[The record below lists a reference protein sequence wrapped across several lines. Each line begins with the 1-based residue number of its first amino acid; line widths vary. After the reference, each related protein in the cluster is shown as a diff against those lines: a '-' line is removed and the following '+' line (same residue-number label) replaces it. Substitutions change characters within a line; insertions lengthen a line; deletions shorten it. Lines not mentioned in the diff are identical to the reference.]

1 MFFVLYGIFCLHGKK
16 LGEWKNKKKKVK
28 LVLHNKNASPI
39 FSDYIF
45 KERHSLKKKKKVNI
59 TKK

>member
-1 MFFVLYGIFCLHGKK
+1 MEFSVCMEKK
-16 LGEWKNKKKKVK
+16 LGERMNKKKKKVK

-45 KERHSLKKKKKVNI
+45 KERHSLKKEKKEVNI
-59 TKK
+59 TEKK